1 MRISDWISDVCS
13 SDLVAHIGG
22 IVVFTAREVGIFA
35 RIGIAVEVLHR
46 LLQHCWIET
55 DLRRERRDRRCLL
68 DIALLHPRFWAE
80 RLRLDHSQTIFADRF
95 RVADLPDPGYTLLE
109 RRLAEILI
117 VEALVDEAFAVAGI
131 DHDRPGAVAVECR
144 SEEHTSELQSL
155 MRNSY
160 AVFC

>member
-1 MRISDWISDVCS
+1 MRRRPPRSTRTDTLFPYTTL
-13 SDLVAHIGG
+13 SDLHLRARIGVEPRERTEIARPHLERVKGCLAQRPERGIRLVQGVAHIGG

-80 RLRLDHSQTIFADRF
+80 RLRLDHSHTIF
-95 RVADLPDPGYTLLE
+95 PDPSP
-109 RRLAEILI
+109 
-117 VEALVDEAFAVAGI
+117 FAVFPI
-131 DHDRPGAVAVECR
+131 PGYP
-144 SEEHTSELQSL
+144 LL
-155 MRNSY
+155 DL
-160 AVFC
+160 